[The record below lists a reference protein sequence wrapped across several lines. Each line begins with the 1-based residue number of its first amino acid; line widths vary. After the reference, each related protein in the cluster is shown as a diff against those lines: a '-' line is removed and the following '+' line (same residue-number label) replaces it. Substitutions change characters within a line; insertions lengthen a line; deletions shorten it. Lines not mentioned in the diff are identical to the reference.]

1 MKKVLEVKNLKKSYG
16 KFEAVKGISFDV
28 EKNQIFALIGPNG
41 AGKSTTLKMI
51 ATLLSPT
58 DGTIK
63 VAGYDIV
70 KNPEKIRELIS
81 YLPEEAGAYKNMTGS
96 GYLNFMASLYAAN
109 KSQQKEFFERGEEIS
124 CLKDRLKDKI
134 STYSKGMSRK
144 ILLARTVM
152 INPTL
157 AILDEPTSGLDII
170 NAMEIRKIIRDLSE
184 KGMAVLLSSHNMLE
198 IEYLSENIAI
208 IDKGIIHETG
218 TSKDLKEK
226 YKAQN
231 LEEVFVRACLITAP
245 EGRSKQVSS
254 EKQDL

>member
-1 MKKVLEVKNLKKSYG
+1 MEKILEVKNLKKSYG
-16 KFEAVKGISFDV
+16 NFEAVKGISFEV
-28 EKNQIFALIGPNG
+28 KKNQIFALIGPNG
-41 AGKSTTLKMI
+41 AGKSTTLKMV
-51 ATLLSPT
+51 ATLLAPSS
-58 DGTIK
+58 GTIEL
-63 VAGYDIV
+63 AGFDV
-70 KNPEKIRELIS
+70 SKNPDKFRELIS

-96 GYLNFMASLYAAN
+96 GYLNFMASLYA
-109 KSQQKEFFERGEEIS
+109 KDKKELHEFVERGEEIS

-170 NAMEIRKIIRDLSE
+170 NAMEIRQIIRNLAE

-218 TSKDLKEK
+218 TSKKLKEK
-226 YKAQN
+226 YNATN
-231 LEEVFVRACLITAP
+231 LEEVFTKAV
-245 EGRSKQVSS
+245 K
-254 EKQDL
+254 